1 MKYIC
6 FCALSKLSWS
16 PVAPPILEKVFNV
29 KKKKKKSCL
38 HTSGNS
44 MASFFCVYLVPLQT
58 KGLFF
63 TLFLFISSEAVF
75 D

>member
-6 FCALSKLSWS
+6 FCALSKLSWP
-16 PVAPPILEKVFNV
+16 PVAPPILEKVFNI
-29 KKKKKKSCL
+29 KKKKSCL

-44 MASFFCVYLVPLQT
+44 MASFFCVYLVPLQP

-63 TLFLFISSEAVF
+63 ILFLFISSEAVF